1 MVGQSPL
8 PVTPSLN
15 ILYTEDDFTVYAID
29 TGDGEFT
36 IHCDVK
42 AKVTPSLFKRIEEV
56 FSFIVLGLIERG
68 LDSVDTWIE
77 CDNAGQEHLA
87 NFFGF
92 EETGFLKNVILVN
105 GDEILMKE
113 MRYTFPSLED

>member
-1 MVGQSPL
+1 MVGQSPS

-15 ILYTEDDFTVYAID
+15 ILYTEDDFTVYAVD

-36 IHCDVK
+36 IHCDVR

-68 LDSVDTWIE
+68 LESVDTWTE
-77 CDNAGQEHLA
+77 YDNEGQEHFA

-92 EETGFLKNVILVN
+92 EETGFLKNVILIN

-113 MRYTFPSLED
+113 MRYTFPTLED